1 MGKEGAAVRQAY
13 DGPEVSYDQLVS
25 EFQARVKEQR
35 ARSSDSSES
44 SAKTKNFLD
53 QTGLNSQ
60 AYRWAMTIF
69 KKLDMKDGQH
79 KAMDIV
85 RSLDV
90 LVPLMHTLIGGAG
103 TGEMDLDGPEAK
115 AEAKPAAKPKAE
127 AKPKV
132 AKPKAVSA
140 TAKAAPSPRKK
151 NVPATVDAEAEE
163 FNAEVDKTLGQ
174 KSNVTPIDFGGAKA

>member
-13 DGPEVSYDQLVS
+13 DGPEVGYDQLIS
-25 EFQARVKEQR
+25 EFEARVKEQR

-44 SAKTKNFLD
+44 SAKTKSFLD
-53 QTGLNSQ
+53 DTGLNSQ

-90 LVPLMHTLIGGAG
+90 LVPLMHKLIEGAG
-103 TGEMDLDGPEAK
+103 TGEMNLDGPPAK
-115 AEAKPAAKPKAE
+115 ADGKPAAKPKADAKQRA
-127 AKPKV
+127 AKPKTTP
-132 AKPKAVSA
+132 AK
-140 TAKAAPSPRKK
+140 TKAAPSPRKK
-151 NVPATVDAEAEE
+151 NVPATVDADTEE
-163 FNAEVDKTLGQ
+163 FNAEVDKTMGQ
-174 KSNVTPIDFGGAKA
+174 KGNVTPIDFGGAKA